1 MISYNYLSDMKS
13 DFPYLHPSGEMQGGT
28 MKIEEAIKQTK
39 KFRSEHER
47 VAVNLTYTYY
57 WLSGIMADYLK
68 EFGLTTQQYNILR
81 ILRGQHPN
89 PASINLLKDRMLDK
103 NSDVSRIIDRMVAKE
118 LVDRK
123 TCPDDR
129 RAVNIL
135 LTEKGFEILRQADE
149 KRDQTDSHLQ
159 ALSLEDAEQLNNLLD
174 KLRHD

>member
-1 MISYNYLSDMKS
+1 MISYNYPSNMKS
-13 DFPYLHPSGEMQGGT
+13 YFSYLHPFGEMQGGF

-39 KFRSEHER
+39 KFKSEHER

-57 WLSGIMADYLK
+57 WLSGIMTEHLK
-68 EFGLTTQQYNILR
+68 EFGITTQQYNILR
-81 ILRGQHPN
+81 ILKGQHPN
-89 PASINLLKDRMLDK
+89 PASVNLLKERMLDK

-135 LTEKGFEILRQADE
+135 LTDKGFAVLEQVNSKEGQPD
-149 KRDQTDSHLQ
+149 THLKGLTEEE
-159 ALSLEDAEQLNNLLD
+159 AATLNDLLD